1 MKNIKTKML
10 TTAAFSALSV
20 AGCGGGGGGGSSS
33 PAPAPVASTAEGL
46 WIGTTSD
53 NRNITGLVFEDG
65 LFYVIYSSAG
75 DPTTIAGVV
84 QGNGST
90 AGASFSSTNSKDF
103 NIEGDGVL
111 NTSVSASFAAKAT
124 FNGTINY
131 GPGLNNTF
139 ISTYDSNYEL
149 TPSTS
154 ALAGTFTGEV
164 ASSAGFEAATITIAS
179 NGSFS
184 GSGVS
189 GCTVSGTATPRS
201 RGNAFV
207 MSLTFG
213 GAPCLF
219 ANETL
224 SGIGYFDATNKH
236 FYSATPNATRTD
248 GILFVG
254 VKP

>member
-1 MKNIKTKML
+1 MKIIKI
-10 TTAAFSALSV
+10 AAISVIASAIL
-20 AGCGGGGGGGSSS
+20 AGCGGGGGSSSS
-33 PAPAPVASTAEGL
+33 PAPAPVASAAEGL
-46 WIGTTSD
+46 WVGTTGD
-53 NRNITGLVFEDG
+53 NRAITGLVFETG
-65 LFYVIYSSAG
+65 LFYVLYSSVG
-75 DPTTIAGVV
+75 DPATIAGVV

-90 AGASFSSTNSKDF
+90 AGATFSSTNSKDF
-103 NIEGDGVL
+103 NMEGDGVL
-111 NTSVSASFAAKAT
+111 DAGVSANFAAKAT
-124 FNGTINY
+124 FNGTITY

-139 ISTYDSNYEL
+139 TSAYDSDYEL
-149 TPSTS
+149 TPTTS

-164 ASSAGFEAATITIAS
+164 ASSAGNEAATITIAS

-189 GCTVSGTATPRS
+189 GCTVSGTATPRT

-213 GAPCLF
+213 SAPCLF
-219 ANETL
+219 ASQTL
-224 SGIGYFDATNKH
+224 SGIGYFDAANKR
-236 FYSATPNATRTD
+236 FYSATPNASRTD